1 MKEKQIANDTTPSL
15 TGRVRGGS
23 PIIAIVCGGDSSEH
37 DVSLRSAQGIYSFLD
52 KDLFEVFIVEITGLT
67 WEAHLDGD
75 KRAAVSREDFSF
87 RVGRRTVKPDFAYI
101 TIHGTPGEDGILQG
115 YFDLIRLP
123 YSTSGVL
130 VEAMT
135 FNKFT
140 LNQYLK
146 GFGVSVS
153 ESLVVRKGNEDLVT
167 DDEIIQHIGLPCF
180 VKPNAGGS
188 SFGVSKVKTLD
199 DLRPAIRKAMNESD
213 EVMVEA
219 FMPGTEL
226 TCGCYK
232 VSGKEVVFPVTEV
245 VTHNEFFDYDAK
257 YKGEVDEITPARI
270 SDDLRDR
277 VQALTSAIY
286 DILGCS
292 GIIRIDYIVTKVQ
305 DEDGRERDRI
315 NMLEIN
321 TTPGMTATSF
331 IPQQVRAAGLDIKD
345 VLTEIIED
353 KL

>member
-1 MKEKQIANDTTPSL
+1 MEKKK
-15 TGRVRGGS
+15 
-23 PIIAIVCGGDSSEH
+23 IIAVVCGGDSSEYE
-37 DVSLRSAQGIYSFLD
+37 VSLRSARGIESFLD
-52 KDLFEVFIVEITGLT
+52 KEKFEVFIIVLTGT
-67 WEAHLDGD
+67 KWEAHLTD
-75 KRAAVSREDFSF
+75 KKRVPVSREDFSF
-87 RVGRRTVKPDFAYI
+87 KVGRRTVHPDFAYI

-115 YFDLIRLP
+115 YFDLIRMP

-130 VEAMT
+130 IEAMT

-153 ESLVVRKGNEDLVT
+153 ESLVVRRGNEDLVT
-167 DDEIIQHIGLPCF
+167 DDEILNHIGLPCF

-188 SFGVSKVKTLD
+188 SFGVSKVKALD
-199 DLRPAIRKAMNESD
+199 QLRPAIHLAMEESD
-213 EVMVEA
+213 EVMIEA

-226 TCGCYK
+226 TCGLYK
-232 VSGKEVVFPVTEV
+232 VAGKAVIFPVTEV
-245 VTHNEFFDYDAK
+245 VTHNEFFDFNAK
-257 YKGEVDEITPARI
+257 YNGEVDEITPARI

-277 VQALTSAIY
+277 VQALSSAIY

-292 GIIRIDYIVTKVQ
+292 GIIRIDYIVTKVK
-305 DEDGRERDRI
+305 DEEGRERERI

-321 TTPGMTATSF
+321 TTPGMTPTSF
-331 IPQQVRAAGLDIKD
+331 IPQQVKAAGLDIKD
-345 VLTEIIED
+345 VLTDIIED